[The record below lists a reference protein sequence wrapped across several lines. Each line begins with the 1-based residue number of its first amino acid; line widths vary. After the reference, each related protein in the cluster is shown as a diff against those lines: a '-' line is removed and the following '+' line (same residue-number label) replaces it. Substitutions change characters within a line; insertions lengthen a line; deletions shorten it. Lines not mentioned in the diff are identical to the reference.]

1 MTGLLLACFVLIF
14 TKCQC
19 FLVVYKKIC
28 LKEDEVWGQFFSNKI
43 TVCDKRDRA
52 ITCVLKERFGGKIFQ
67 SKLLTRLS
75 HKVCC
80 LLSSPVLLRKFTYRQ
95 RIKIAGVLSA
105 GINISVMYKKRVL
118 FMLQSCNITRDTK
131 TTGSHTVWRV
141 CRLLR
146 TFFRQ
151 QNWNLIKIVSYLVSP
166 SSLKFRLCTAAQS
179 PSPLRK
185 GGGGSK

>member
-1 MTGLLLACFVLIF
+1 MNCEANFFQTKLPCVTNVTGP
-14 TKCQC
+14 
-19 FLVVYKKIC
+19 
-28 LKEDEVWGQFFSNKI
+28 
-43 TVCDKRDRA
+43 A

-118 FMLQSCNITRDTK
+118 FILQSCNITRDTTELPHPK
-131 TTGSHTVWRV
+131 
-141 CRLLR
+141 
-146 TFFRQ
+146 
-151 QNWNLIKIVSYLVSP
+151 
-166 SSLKFRLCTAAQS
+166 
-179 PSPLRK
+179 
-185 GGGGSK
+185 